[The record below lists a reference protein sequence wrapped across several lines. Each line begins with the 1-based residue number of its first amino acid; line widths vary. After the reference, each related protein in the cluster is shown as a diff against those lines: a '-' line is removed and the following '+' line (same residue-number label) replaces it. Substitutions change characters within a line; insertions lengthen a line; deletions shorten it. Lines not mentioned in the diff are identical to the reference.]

1 MKRIL
6 FSCFCISL
14 IMLVLPAIHAQNG
27 GKGDLLE
34 ILPVTDKI
42 LALHFR
48 DGHIDTYGTWE
59 TVDDNVLY
67 LDTLNLDEAERKEN
81 YILLGVDDLN
91 YSAGKLPVHIG
102 RKSKGL
108 EYQGGNMNPPFIMQH
123 WIYIELPHALQQGK
137 TYTLQ
142 LQNLGGNRN
151 SYSFTYDVYKTRSE
165 TVHVNMVGFPVQ
177 GPKIAYLSHWM
188 GDFDTPVHRNGGLN
202 LDDKG
207 GTEFRIIEF
216 SSGKTAYK
224 GNIYKRM
231 SKTDRETDNADFPG
245 GNYTNADVWECDFSS
260 FKTPGEY
267 VVAVDGIGCSFPFEI
282 GDNVTREPFYYA
294 MKGLFWQR
302 QGIVK
307 EIEPDSVYPRAH
319 HPDDI
324 TWRYDKNWI
333 VDTGYDESGFNK
345 ESPQIKGIWGHYY
358 DAGDWDG
365 YTHHNRVPAHLLL
378 LYDLAPGQFYDGE
391 ANNRYKLHQ
400 NDEWIIE
407 SRNGKPDLLDEA
419 SWLIEFH
426 RRARHVIMKQGG
438 TGGVPGYVGRDA
450 IPHSNRLPAWEDTRE
465 WYLSGENPLAT
476 FWYAGLAAYYA
487 INLNQFQKA
496 QVGPGNHPEYSKWL
510 QEAVEAWA
518 WAGSRNLDTAEGRR
532 VKGFAAACL
541 YRATGEEIYQSVFE
555 DYWKWEPNK
564 SHDEVAGVNIW
575 DISAALF
582 ALIPSDQKGLNTALQ
597 SECRNHII
605 DRADSRAAE
614 VHSKGFRNGMTRSQF
629 LQLGAFTTARTT
641 TLAVAHRL
649 TGDDDYLS
657 TMQHIVNY
665 VLGGNQLNLTYL
677 SGLGE
682 RSDHWIFQPSAYLV
696 SNKNSK
702 VYTPENY
709 PGQTSYFGG
718 TGLSSE
724 YWHKTGTWKWSEY
737 FSRMASWPQAAEP
750 PSTWPGAEQKFQN
763 RYSIQGAEFTIH
775 QQMNHMIFSMGY
787 IKAMNS
793 KNREEYNPAPRPLIK
808 LNLCEGEPFAKSGCW
823 LSVDAS
829 ENTRLVEYFYEWR
842 KIGESTDVVNNFR
855 LYWKPPQSD
864 GVKVLVTAV
873 AYSDRGRKSLPS
885 AEGDKLIIVSADAE
899 CAGEY
904 KK

>member
-1 MKRIL
+1 MKQIL
-6 FSCFCISL
+6 FSSFFEIL
-14 IMLVLPAIHAQNG
+14 ILLAVPVIHAQDG
-27 GKGDLLE
+27 GKGDLSE
-34 ILPVTDKI
+34 VLPVTDKI

-59 TVDDNVLY
+59 TVEDNVLY
-67 LDTLNLDEAERKEN
+67 LDTLNLDEAEKKEN
-81 YILLGVDDLN
+81 YILSAVDDPN
-91 YSAGKLPVHIG
+91 YISGKIPVYIG

-108 EYQGGNMNPPFIMQH
+108 EYQGGNITPPFIMQH

-137 TYTLQ
+137 AYTLQ
-142 LQNLGGNRN
+142 LRNLGGNRN
-151 SYSFTYDVYKTRSE
+151 TYSFTYDVNKIRSE

-188 GDFDTPVHRNGGLN
+188 GDFDTPVHESGGLN
-202 LDDKG
+202 LDDKKG
-207 GTEFRIIEF
+207 SQFRIVEY
-216 SSGKTAYK
+216 STGSTAYK
-224 GNIYKRM
+224 GTIAKRM
-231 SKTDRETDNADFPG
+231 SKTERETDNADFPG
-245 GNYTNADVWECDFSS
+245 GNYTNADVWECDFSE
-260 FKTPGEY
+260 FNTPGEY

-282 GDNVTREPFYYA
+282 GNDVTREPFYYA

-307 EIEPDSVYPRAH
+307 EIESDSVYPRAH

-324 TWRYDKNWI
+324 VWRFDKNWV
-333 VDTGYDESGFNK
+333 VDAGYDESGFNK
-345 ESPQIKGIWGHYY
+345 EAPQIKGVWGHYY

-378 LYDLAPGQFYDGE
+378 LYDLAPGQFFDGE
-391 ANNRYKLHQ
+391 SDNRYKLHQ
-400 NDEWIIE
+400 GDEWINE

-419 SWLIEFH
+419 AWLVEYN
-426 RRARHVIMKQGG
+426 RRARHAIMKQGG
-438 TGGVPGYVGRDA
+438 TGGVPGYSGRDA

-476 FWYAGLAAYYA
+476 FWYAGNAAYYA

-496 QVGPGNHPEYSKWL
+496 QVGPGRHPEYDEWL
-510 QEAVEAWA
+510 KEATEAWE
-518 WAGSRNLDTAEGRR
+518 WASAKELDTAEGRR
-532 VKGFAAACL
+532 VKGYAAACL
-541 YRATGEEIYQSVFE
+541 YRATGEEKYQKVFRE
-555 DYWKWEPNK
+555 YWEWENNK

-575 DISAALF
+575 DISAALYS
-582 ALIPSDQKGLNTALQ
+582 LIPPGHKGLDTALQ
-597 SECRNHII
+597 NDCRKHII
-605 DRADSRAAE
+605 ERADNRTAE
-614 VHSKGFRNGMTRSQF
+614 VHLKAFRNGMTRSQF

-649 TGDDDYLS
+649 TGNDDYLNA
-657 TMQHIVNY
+657 MQHIVNY
-665 VLGGNQLNLTYL
+665 VLGGNQLNLTNL

-682 RSDHWIFQPSAYLV
+682 RSDQWIFQPSAYLV

-724 YWHKTGTWKWSEY
+724 YWHKKGTWKWSEY
-737 FSRMASWPQAAEP
+737 FSRLASWPQAAEP
-750 PSTWPGAEQKFQN
+750 PSVWPGAEQKFQN

-793 KNREEYNPAPRPLIK
+793 KSREEYLPADRPSVK
-808 LNLCEGEPFAKSGCW
+808 LKLHVGEQFPKSGCW

-829 ENTRLVEYFYEWR
+829 DDTRLVEYYFEWR
-842 KIGESTDVVNNFR
+842 KIGESADKNNNFKIFWEP
-855 LYWKPPQSD
+855 YPKE
-864 GVKVLVTAV
+864 GTEVLVTAV
-873 AYSDRGRKSLPS
+873 AYSDRGRKSIPS
-885 AEGDKLIIVSADAE
+885 SEGEAQIVLSADAE
-899 CAGEY
+899 CTDE
-904 KK
+904 